1 MVEYIKEVN
10 NTGFGE
16 MYQSLFLPKGTG
28 TDWRSAFRQQE
39 ELLKKVGSNVT
50 LPEISNSPLKESK
63 LGKVGT
69 MLNDIRKYQG
79 HIREKRQHG

>member
-1 MVEYIKEVN
+1 MVEYN

-16 MYQSLFLPKGTG
+16 MYQSLFLPKKTG

-39 ELLKKVGSNVT
+39 ELLKKAESNVT
-50 LPEISNSPLKESK
+50 LSEINNSPLKESK

-69 MLNDIRKYQG
+69 ILNDIKKDQR